1 LPEDAS
7 YSRVN
12 SELNSPGRVL
22 ILVDERNDDGR
33 LLKRLDRR
41 GFLRAALAASAGGA
55 ALYTVGCGSGSS
67 DATRTPPRTGT
78 VASPTV
84 ASGTPSATNPSGIT
98 PSMLTSEFVANHDN
112 RFAVGLVNAQ
122 SKLVKDANVHL
133 RFFTLAAD
141 GKTGTLRG
149 EGDAQ
154 YVELNV
160 EGAHVHDSS
169 GQADIADNTV
179 SFYEVNTPFDAAGK
193 WVAEITATPDDGSAP
208 SQVQAA
214 FTVLDKTQTP
224 WYGEVPPASHNDTT
238 ATNPNPASLC
248 SRQPPC
254 PLHDKV
260 IADVLGKGKPLVVQ
274 FSTPAFCQTRFC
286 GPVLELL
293 LKDVPSYQDKINFVH
308 IEVWQD
314 FLLQKYRPAMGE
326 WHLTTEPWTFFMG
339 SDGKVVERFES
350 IFSEAELK
358 AALDKTAAA

>member
-1 LPEDAS
+1 
-7 YSRVN
+7 
-12 SELNSPGRVL
+12 
-22 ILVDERNDDGR
+22 LVDERSEAGR
-33 LLKRLDRR
+33 LLRRLDRR

-67 DATRTPPRTGT
+67 KSGTPTATSAM
-78 VASPTV
+78 ASPSART
-84 ASGTPSATNPSGIT
+84 GTPSATNPSGIT

-112 RFAVGLVNAQ
+112 RFAVGLVTAQ
-122 SKLVKDANVHL
+122 SKLVKDAKVHL
-133 RFFTLAAD
+133 RFFTLGSD

-149 EGDAQ
+149 EGDAA
-154 YVELNV
+154 YVELDV

-169 GQADIADNTV
+169 GKDDISDNTV
-179 SFYEVNTPFDAAGK
+179 SFYEVNAPFDVAGK
-193 WVAEITATPDDGSAP
+193 RVAEITATPNDGSKP
-208 SQVQAA
+208 SQVQAP
-214 FTVLDKTQTP
+214 FDVVEKTATP
-224 WYGEVPPASHNDTT
+224 WYGEVPPASHNDTA
-238 ATNPNPASLC
+238 ATNPPGSTIC

-286 GPVLELL
+286 GPVLEVL
-293 LKDVPSYQDKINFVH
+293 LKEVPSYQDKIDFVH

-314 FLLQKYRPAMGE
+314 FQLQKERPAMAE

-339 SDGKVVERFES
+339 SDGKVVERLES